1 LRFTI
6 LENPA
11 MPLPARNIRKT
22 IALQLSF
29 GTASTP
35 GAIMSTSYAAEGAQ
49 SRSAT
54 TSNAAREEAK
64 QDLRDSYSDLRGD
77 VASLTEA
84 VKRLANA
91 ELGGAVGDAQQ
102 MAEKGLSSIETS
114 IRKHPTQAA
123 LVAAGV
129 GFLVGLL
136 LIR

>member
-1 LRFTI
+1 
-6 LENPA
+6 
-11 MPLPARNIRKT
+11 
-22 IALQLSF
+22 
-29 GTASTP
+29 
-35 GAIMSTSYAAEGAQ
+35 MSTSYGTEGAQ

-84 VKRLANA
+84 VKKLANA

-123 LVAAGV
+123 LVAAGF